1 MKKSISLIF
10 NFLNDN
16 IIHNLRCVIGIRSF
30 YFINLIFFVI
40 VINKKNINLFKI
52 NKRSDY
58 ITLKEIF
65 VGECYKFSHLKIKSN
80 INNSYSNILNNR
92 KTPLILD
99 CGSNNGA
106 SSIYF
111 TIVYDEAKIVS
122 IEPDEDNFKSLR
134 RNIKKYKKK
143 IVCYN
148 SAIANDNYPFDVKKK
163 DNDLRSST
171 VISSID
177 SKKNTMTVKDVIK
190 DFSSKKYSPFL
201 IKIDIEGG
209 EENLFNNNTEWIN
222 NFEVII
228 IELHDQDFPEKTVSK
243 NFFKSQIFY
252 NRKFFILNENIL
264 SIKE

>member
-1 MKKSISLIF
+1 M
-10 NFLNDN
+10 
-16 IIHNLRCVIGIRSF
+16 
-30 YFINLIFFVI
+30 
-40 VINKKNINLFKI
+40 
-52 NKRSDY
+52 
-58 ITLKEIF
+58 
-65 VGECYKFSHLKIKSN
+65 
-80 INNSYSNILNNR
+80 
-92 KTPLILD
+92 
-99 CGSNNGA
+99 
-106 SSIYF
+106 
-111 TIVYDEAKIVS
+111 
-122 IEPDEDNFKSLR
+122 
-134 RNIKKYKKK
+134 
-143 IVCYN
+143 
-148 SAIANDNYPFDVKKK
+148 KKK